1 MGATHNQRG
10 GVCNPHLDVVW
21 RLRQHLAD
29 RENLKADMKFEGPM
43 IVTNLYDRHGMSLR
57 EIARVSGLSATYLS
71 LVMNRKQVISFGAYL
86 RLVDVA
92 DNRADAVSDLDP

>member
-1 MGATHNQRG
+1 MGATHNQPV
-10 GVCNPHLDVVW
+10 GVCNPHLDVAW

-29 RENLKADMKFEGPM
+29 RENLRV
-43 IVTNLYDRHGMSLR
+43 IVTKLHDRHGMSLR

>member
-1 MGATHNQRG
+1 MRLEGQR
-10 GVCNPHLDVVW
+10 
-21 RLRQHLAD
+21 
-29 RENLKADMKFEGPM
+29 
-43 IVTNLYDRHGMSLR
+43 IVRRLYDDHGMSLR
-57 EIARVSGLSATYLS
+57 EIASVSGLSATYLS